1 MAQGATHL
9 LEGVTT
15 RGDVLKDAPFL
26 DLGQF
31 FFPLASELDT
41 RRDNSLWEVWNG
53 SDSPAWGILHHL
65 KCFSAI
71 AGPDGKR
78 MEGKDPNCTLEGLR
92 LVRAKRSLGPK
103 ANVFVGERRISI
115 AVLAAASSS
124 ASTCTR
130 EPDARRYNA
139 LCVVSPGGRFK
150 PPDPLETS
158 RMLDIQQ
165 TSGHWAPVVCFLT
178 IFACATR
185 MWFEY
190 WDTFLDTVDMFE
202 DDNILLQDQ
211 LQNGSVSGGARD
223 EETCLEVS
231 RLLRRAERWI
241 RETQRN
247 FERTRCEIMD
257 DEPRRFSG
265 AEVMRSNWLNVGR
278 MLQERSDRLIHRID
292 RLIKEFEDLRQL
304 E

>member
-1 MAQGATHL
+1 MTHSITLGRILTRGSFLDLDSLANRVSLRDMAQGATHL

-31 FFPLASELDT
+31 FFPLATELDA
-41 RRDNSLWEVWNG
+41 RRDNCSWGVWNG

-78 MEGKDPNCTLEGLR
+78 MQGKDPNSILEGLR
-92 LVRAKRSLGPK
+92 LERAKRSLGTK

-124 ASTCTR
+124 ASTRTR
-130 EPDARRYNA
+130 EPDVRRYNA
-139 LCVVSPGGRFK
+139 LCVVSPGGQFK
-150 PPDPLETS
+150 PHDPLETS
-158 RMLDIQQ
+158 MTLEIQQ
-165 TSGHWAPVVCFLT
+165 TSELWAPVVCFLT

-190 WDTFLDTVDMFE
+190 WGTFLDAVDMFE
-202 DDNILLQDQ
+202 DD
-211 LQNGSVSGGARD
+211 VSA
-223 EETCLEVS
+223 T
-231 RLLRRAERWI
+231 
-241 RETQRN
+241 
-247 FERTRCEIMD
+247 
-257 DEPRRFSG
+257 
-265 AEVMRSNWLNVGR
+265 
-278 MLQERSDRLIHRID
+278 
-292 RLIKEFEDLRQL
+292 
-304 E
+304 